1 MQPFVNTSEEE
12 EEEEEDGV
20 PSKFETEKLLFQSL
34 PSLSIPRNVLLL
46 FFSEIGFESK
56 TSFPSQ

>member
-12 EEEEEDGV
+12 EEEEEEEDDV

-34 PSLSIPRNVLLL
+34 PSLSIPRNV
-46 FFSEIGFESK
+46 
-56 TSFPSQ
+56 